1 MEYLILKTSENKS
14 CTISVRCTEQEKQEL
29 IELSHKDNM
38 NLSNY
43 IIHVCL
49 ASSVNHSK
57 HNEVLFK
64 IYTLVNQYDNQQI
77 STKKFAKKIWK
88 VVKEY
93 AHD

>member
-1 MEYLILKTSENKS
+1 MKTSGNKS
-14 CTISVRCTEQEKQEL
+14 CSISIRCTEQEKQEL
-29 IELSHKDNM
+29 IELSQKENM
-38 NLSNY
+38 NLSSY
-43 IIHVCL
+43 IVHVCL
-49 ASSVNHSK
+49 ASSVNHLE